1 MNFHDIRMPEFIES
15 FAVGKPEFSTS
26 HAITK
31 SGREARHLDRN
42 YGCQKYLIKNARLSS
57 TEFEQFNNF
66 FKARRGSNFALR
78 FRNYADYREIN
89 EVIAKGDSNLNKLQL
104 RKIYSD
110 PIAPYERV
118 ITKPVNNSVILYI
131 NNVRTMGIV
140 DYNDGIVTLPSPL
153 GQDVILTADFTFDVA
168 VRFSIDSFEYSYCND
183 GSIALSN
190 IELVEVII

>member
-1 MNFHDIRMPEFIES
+1 MPEFIES

-66 FKARRGSNFALR
+66 FKAIRGSNFALR

>member
-42 YGCQKYLIKNARLSS
+42 YSCQKYLIKNARLSS
-57 TEFEQFNNF
+57 SEFKQFNSF
-66 FKARRGSNFALR
+66 FKARRGSNFAFR
-78 FRNYADYREIN
+78 FRDYADYKVTN
-89 EVIAKGDSNLNKLQL
+89 GMIAKGDGNLNKFQL
-104 RKIYSD
+104 KNIYSD
-110 PIAPYERV
+110 SIALYERV

-131 NNVRTMGIV
+131 NNVRAMGIV

-183 GSIALSN
+183 GSIELSN